1 MEQFEVHIL
10 GCGSALPTAR
20 HNSSSQIVRIGN
32 ELLMIDCGEGTQLQI
47 RKAHQHFSR
56 INHVFISHLHGDHC
70 FGLIG
75 MISTFGLLGRTMPLH
90 IYAQKTL
97 QTLLTPQLQYFCKGM
112 KYEVIFHDINPDEQ
126 QTIYENNNISVTTIP
141 LNHRIPCC
149 GFLISEKPKK
159 RHIIADMVEFYKIP
173 IYARPKLREGEDY
186 TTPDG
191 EIIPN
196 ERLTTAPDPSRSY
209 AYCSDTKPMPEII
222 SQIANIDL
230 LYHEA
235 TFANKDK
242 SSAEETY
249 HSTAAQA
256 ATIAN
261 EAKVKRLVIG
271 HFSSRYDN
279 EETLLAEAC
288 EIFPATELASENKT
302 IKI

>member
-90 IYAQKTL
+90 IYAHKTL

-159 RHIIADMVEFYKIP
+159 RHIIVDMVEFYKIP

-209 AYCSDTKPMPEII
+209 AYCSDTKPTPEII

-242 SSAEETY
+242 SRAEETY